1 MNPTSLLFTAIL
13 ASVGQTTLAFT
24 GSTSNEVAS
33 ASARLMVESTSNR
46 RNFLNKFGAIVT
58 GTVISVPTISN
69 ALDFD
74 AFEKGLVESDTKNC
88 NPKLDPKCIPKLT
101 PDEALCQYGKSGQA
115 RGEACMRVKQAGGKL
130 PGVTKEKS
138 LGGAY
143 AM

>member
-1 MNPTSLLFTAIL
+1 MNPHRLIKAIIL
-13 ASVGQTTLAFT
+13 SAAAGQSIAFT
-24 GSTSNEVAS
+24 PTPNAFTPST
-33 ASARLMVESTSNR
+33 RLMAESPSKR
-46 RNFLNKFGAIVT
+46 RSFLNNIGIIAA
-58 GTVISVPTISN
+58 GTFMPTMSN

-88 NPKLDPKCIPKLT
+88 NPKTDPKCIPKLT

-115 RGEACMRVKQAGGKL
+115 RGEACQRVKNAGGKL
-130 PGVTKEKS
+130 PEVTKVKS

>member
-1 MNPTSLLFTAIL
+1 MNPNSLWLKVAII
-13 ASVGQTTLAFT
+13 ASIGETLAFV
-24 GSTSNEVAS
+24 STPSNVAA
-33 ASARLMVESTSNR
+33 ASSTRLMASESNTR
-46 RNFLNKFGAIVT
+46 RTFLGNFGTIAGIV
-58 GTVISVPTISN
+58 SLPTITQ

>member
-1 MNPTSLLFTAIL
+1 MA
-13 ASVGQTTLAFT
+13 
-24 GSTSNEVAS
+24 
-33 ASARLMVESTSNR
+33 ESPSSR
-46 RNFLNKFGAIVT
+46 RNFFNT
-58 GTVISVPTISN
+58 CGTIAAGTILAPTITN

-74 AFEKGLVESDTKNC
+74 AFEKGLVEADTKNC

-115 RGEACMRVKQAGGKL
+115 RGEACQRVKKAGGKL
-130 PGVTKEKS
+130 PEVTKEKS